1 MNLIFK
7 TVLSMSLSGA
17 LLILLLF
24 FGGMILKNRLSRQW
38 QYYIW
43 FVVLLRL
50 LIPFGQ
56 EASLMGHVFQAAD
69 RMIAQITQW
78 TDLSAQNSGQG
89 AGQESGQSTG
99 YSSEYNS
106 EQNTVQVSGPRSVQ
120 RSPQAASKKSFT
132 EKETAAAGLQ
142 KTASGPDSTDV
153 ENGLSLSEGL
163 ALAGKYLWVFWLAVA
178 LGMLIR
184 KITVY
189 RSYIKYVRT
198 GAEPVSDVALL
209 DRLSV
214 TAQQMGINRAI
225 ELCVNPHVTSPMLVG
240 YFHPCIV
247 LPSADVQE
255 DKFCYMAVHE
265 LTHYKR
271 RDILYKWLVQLTVC
285 LHWFNPFV
293 YLMRREM
300 ERACEFSCDEA
311 VVAKMGYG
319 HAADYGETL
328 LDAMAAAGTGREP
341 LAALTMSA
349 NKELLRERLVA
360 IMRCKKKTKIAG
372 ILTVG
377 LTVCIALGAFYLGAY
392 PAAAAETESAETR
405 ALSVPGETTGMDH
418 SGKILVRESS
428 GDAVEENAEK
438 KTPVQEKPAGTSE
451 DAAAD
456 AEKYYKAGSL
466 PQFYIA
472 FCKLNETEQE
482 AWLDRIY
489 VDGATQFFSVSVMA
503 LDADSPLI
511 SSFAEKCYADDSIAF
526 FSILAEVM
534 DKETLE
540 GWLDRALADQKLN
553 FQSMLYDKLDREEE
567 WDEVEKALEEEQLA
581 QYRAVGVTKNGKNY
595 YYQGELVNI
604 FLDIHK
610 PNQSFYTLSMNPA
623 GTVNVKIVRA
633 EDGKITGAAYL
644 TEAEIEEL
652 FGDMEEDVNTETDE
666 AVEMFPQEMVV
677 TKPVCRI
684 REGAGEG
691 ELVVG
696 LIGEGETVTVLGKEE
711 GNDGQLWYLLDK
723 ESLSEPSDDSL
734 KECYIRADLLQK
746 Q

>member
-1 MNLIFK
+1 MNLIFQ
-7 TVLSMSLSGA
+7 TILSMSLSGT
-17 LLILLLF
+17 LLILLLL

-43 FVVLLRL
+43 LVVLLRL
-50 LIPFGQ
+50 LIPFGP
-56 EASLMGHVFQAAD
+56 EASLMGRVYQVAE
-69 RMIAQITQW
+69 
-78 TDLSAQNSGQG
+78 QNSV
-89 AGQESGQSTG
+89 QS
-99 YSSEYNS
+99 NL
-106 EQNTVQVSGPRSVQ
+106 
-120 RSPQAASKKSFT
+120 QAASKKPVM
-132 EKETAAAGLQ
+132 ENEAAAVDLQ
-142 KTASGPDSTDV
+142 EAAAWPDSTDM
-153 ENGLSLSEGL
+153 ENGFFTSEGM
-163 ALAGKYLWVFWLAVA
+163 ALAGKYLWLIWLAVA

-189 RSYIKYVRT
+189 QSYIKYVRA

-214 TAQQMGINRAI
+214 TAQQMGIGRAV
-225 ELCVNPHVTSPMLVG
+225 ELCVNPHVASPMLVG

-247 LPSADVQE
+247 LPCADVQE
-255 DKFCYMAVHE
+255 SKFCYMVMHE

-293 YLMRREM
+293 YWMRREM

-311 VVAKMGYG
+311 VVSQMGYV

-328 LDAMAAAGTGREP
+328 LDAMTTAGTGREP

-349 NKELLRERLVA
+349 NKELLRERLGA
-360 IMRCKKKTKIAG
+360 IMSCKKKTKTVG
-372 ILTVG
+372 ILTIG
-377 LTVCIALGAFYLGAY
+377 LTMCIALGAFFLGTY
-392 PAAAAETESAETR
+392 PTAAA
-405 ALSVPGETTGMDH
+405 
-418 SGKILVRESS
+418 K
-428 GDAVEENAEK
+428 ENAEK
-438 KTPVQEKPAGTSE
+438 ESPVQEKSTDTSE

-456 AEKYYKAGSL
+456 AEKYYKARSL

-472 FCKLNETEQE
+472 FYKLNETEQE

-489 VDGATQFFSVSVMA
+489 
-503 LDADSPLI
+503 
-511 SSFAEKCYADDSIAF
+511 ADDSIAF
-526 FSILAEVM
+526 FSILAEGM

-553 FQSMLYDKLDREEE
+553 FQSMLYDKLDMEAE
-567 WDEVEKALEEEQLA
+567 WDEVEKELEEEQLA

-595 YYQGELVNI
+595 YYQGQLVNI

-623 GTVNVKIVRA
+623 GTVNVKIIRA
-633 EDGKITGAAYL
+633 EDGKITGAAYM

-652 FGDMEEDVNTETDE
+652 FGDMEEDVNTQTDE
-666 AVEMFPQEMVV
+666 AAETFPQEMTVAM
-677 TKPVCRI
+677 PVCRI

-696 LIGEGETVTVLGKEE
+696 LIGEGETVIVLDKTEE
-711 GNDGQLWYLLDK
+711 KNGQIWYLLDK
-723 ESLSEPSDDSL
+723 DSLSEQPDDSV
-734 KECYIRADLLQK
+734 KDCYIRADLLRR
-746 Q
+746 

>member
-7 TVLSMSLSGA
+7 TILSMSLSGT
-17 LLILLLF
+17 LLILLLL

-50 LIPFGQ
+50 LIPFGP
-56 EASLMGHVFQAAD
+56 EASLMGRVYQVAE
-69 RMIAQITQW
+69 
-78 TDLSAQNSGQG
+78 QNSV
-89 AGQESGQSTG
+89 QS
-99 YSSEYNS
+99 NL
-106 EQNTVQVSGPRSVQ
+106 
-120 RSPQAASKKSFT
+120 QAASKKLVT
-132 EKETAAAGLQ
+132 ENEAAAAGLQ
-142 KTASGPDSTDV
+142 ETAARPDSTDM
-153 ENGLSLSEGL
+153 ENGFSTSEGL
-163 ALAGKYLWVFWLAVA
+163 ALAGKYLWVIWLAVA

-189 RSYIKYVRT
+189 QSYIKYVRA
-198 GAEPVSDVALL
+198 GAKPVSDVALL

-214 TAQQMGINRAI
+214 TAQQMGIGRAM
-225 ELCVNPHVTSPMLVG
+225 ELSVNSHVASPMLVG

-247 LPSADVQE
+247 LPCADVQE
-255 DKFCYMAVHE
+255 SKFCYMVMHE
-265 LTHYKR
+265 LIHYKR

-293 YLMRREM
+293 YWMRREM

-311 VVAKMGYG
+311 VVSKMGYV

-328 LDAMAAAGTGREP
+328 LDAMTTAGTGREP

-349 NKELLRERLVA
+349 NKELLRERLGA
-360 IMRCKKKTKIAG
+360 IMSCKKKTKTAG
-372 ILTVG
+372 ILTIG
-377 LTVCIALGAFYLGAY
+377 LTVCIALGAFFLGAY
-392 PAAAAETESAETR
+392 PTAAA
-405 ALSVPGETTGMDH
+405 
-418 SGKILVRESS
+418 K
-428 GDAVEENAEK
+428 ENAEKESPVQNVEK
-438 KTPVQEKPAGTSE
+438 KTPVQEKSTDTSE

-456 AEKYYKAGSL
+456 AEKYYKARSL

-472 FCKLNETEQE
+472 FYKLDETEQE
-482 AWLDRIY
+482 AWLDRI
-489 VDGATQFFSVSVMA
+489 
-503 LDADSPLI
+503 
-511 SSFAEKCYADDSIAF
+511 YADDSIAF
-526 FSILAEVM
+526 FSILAEGM

-553 FQSMLYDKLDREEE
+553 FQSMLYDKLDMEAE
-567 WDEVEKALEEEQLA
+567 WDEVEKELEEEQLA

-595 YYQGELVNI
+595 YYQGQLVNI

-623 GTVNVKIVRA
+623 GTVNVKIIRA
-633 EDGKITGAAYL
+633 EDGKITGAAYM

-652 FGDMEEDVNTETDE
+652 FGDMEEDVNTQTDE
-666 AVEMFPQEMVV
+666 AAETFPQEMTVAM
-677 TKPVCRI
+677 PVCRI

-696 LIGEGETVTVLGKEE
+696 LIGEGETVIVLDKTEE
-711 GNDGQLWYLLDK
+711 KNGQIWYLLDK
-723 ESLSEPSDDSL
+723 DSLSEQPDDSV
-734 KECYIRADLLQK
+734 KECYIRADLLERK
-746 Q
+746 

>member
-1 MNLIFK
+1 MNLIFQ
-7 TVLSMSLSGA
+7 TILSMSLSGT
-17 LLILLLF
+17 LLILLLL

-43 FVVLLRL
+43 LVVLLRL
-50 LIPFGQ
+50 LIPFGP
-56 EASLMGHVFQAAD
+56 EASLMGRVYQVAE
-69 RMIAQITQW
+69 
-78 TDLSAQNSGQG
+78 QNSV
-89 AGQESGQSTG
+89 QS
-99 YSSEYNS
+99 NL
-106 EQNTVQVSGPRSVQ
+106 
-120 RSPQAASKKSFT
+120 QAASKKPVM
-132 EKETAAAGLQ
+132 ENEAAAVDLQ
-142 KTASGPDSTDV
+142 EAAAWPDSTDM
-153 ENGLSLSEGL
+153 ENSFSPSEGM
-163 ALAGKYLWVFWLAVA
+163 ALAGKYLWLIWLAVA

-189 RSYIKYVRT
+189 QSYIKYVRA

-214 TAQQMGINRAI
+214 TAQQMGIGRAM
-225 ELCVNPHVTSPMLVG
+225 ELCVNPHVASPMLVG

-247 LPSADVQE
+247 LPCADVQE
-255 DKFCYMAVHE
+255 SKFCYMVMHE

-293 YLMRREM
+293 YWMRREM

-311 VVAKMGYG
+311 VVSQMGYV

-328 LDAMAAAGTGREP
+328 LDAMTTAGTGREP

-349 NKELLRERLVA
+349 NKELLRERLGA
-360 IMRCKKKTKIAG
+360 IMSCKKKTK
-372 ILTVG
+372 TVG
-377 LTVCIALGAFYLGAY
+377 IFTIGLTMCIALGAFFLGAY
-392 PAAAAETESAETR
+392 PTAAA
-405 ALSVPGETTGMDH
+405 
-418 SGKILVRESS
+418 K
-428 GDAVEENAEK
+428 ENAEKESPVQNVEK
-438 KTPVQEKPAGTSE
+438 KTPVQEKSTDTSE

-456 AEKYYKAGSL
+456 AEKYYKARSL

-472 FCKLNETEQE
+472 FYKLNETEQE

-489 VDGATQFFSVSVMA
+489 
-503 LDADSPLI
+503 
-511 SSFAEKCYADDSIAF
+511 ADDSIAF
-526 FSILAEVM
+526 FSILAEGM

-553 FQSMLYDKLDREEE
+553 FQSMLYDKLDMEAE
-567 WDEVEKALEEEQLA
+567 WDEAEKELEEEQLA

-595 YYQGELVNI
+595 YYQGQLVNI

-623 GTVNVKIVRA
+623 GTVNVKIIRA
-633 EDGKITGAAYL
+633 EDGKITGAAYM

-652 FGDMEEDVNTETDE
+652 FGDMEEDVNTQTDE
-666 AVEMFPQEMVV
+666 AAETFPQEMTVAM
-677 TKPVCRI
+677 PVCRI

-696 LIGEGETVTVLGKEE
+696 LIGEGETVIVLDKTEE
-711 GNDGQLWYLLDK
+711 KNGQIWYLLDK
-723 ESLSEPSDDSL
+723 DSLSEQPDDSV
-734 KECYIRADLLQK
+734 KDCYIRADLLRR
-746 Q
+746 

>member
-17 LLILLLF
+17 LLILVLL

-50 LIPFGQ
+50 LMPFGP
-56 EASLMGHVFQAAD
+56 EASLMGRAYQAIGG
-69 RMIAQITQW
+69 MTTQM
-78 TDLSAQNSGQG
+78 TQEAYFSVPNSGQDSM
-89 AGQESGQSTG
+89 QESGRNAGQDSAKESGQITGQGFEQSAMRESRQ
-99 YSSEYNS
+99 Y
-106 EQNTVQVSGPRSVQ
+106 V
-120 RSPQAASKKSFT
+120 T
-132 EKETAAAGLQ
+132 ERDTAAVGLQ
-142 KTASGPDSTDV
+142 EQMARPDSA
-153 ENGLSLSEGL
+153 EEGDSFWRSDGV
-163 ALAGKYLWVFWLAVA
+163 ALAGKYLWVLWLAVA
-178 LGMLIR
+178 LGMLVR
-184 KITVY
+184 KVSMY
-189 RSYIKYVRT
+189 WSYIKYVRA

-225 ELCVNPHVTSPMLVG
+225 ELCVNPHVASPMLVG

-247 LPSADVQE
+247 LPSADMQE

-489 VDGATQFFSVSVMA
+489 ADGETQFFSVSVMA

-511 SSFAEKCYADDSIAF
+511 QSFAEKCYADDSIAF
-526 FSILAEVM
+526 FSILAEGM
-534 DKETLE
+534 DKVMLE
-540 GWLDRALADQKLN
+540 GWLDWALADQKLN
-553 FQSMLYDKLDREEE
+553 FQSMLYDKLDREAE
-567 WDEVEKALEEEQLA
+567 WDEAEKALEEEQLA

-595 YYQGELVNI
+595 YYQGQLVNI
-604 FLDIHK
+604 FLDIHM
-610 PNQSFYTLSMNPA
+610 PNRSFYTLNMNPA

-633 EDGKITGAAYL
+633 EDGKITGVAYL
-644 TEAEIEEL
+644 TEAEIEEM
-652 FGDMEEDVNTETDE
+652 FGDMEEDAEADE
-666 AVEMFPQEMVV
+666 ESEVFPQEMAV

-723 ESLSEPSDDSL
+723 ESLSEPPDDSV
-734 KECYIRADLLQK
+734 KECYIRADLLRR
-746 Q
+746 